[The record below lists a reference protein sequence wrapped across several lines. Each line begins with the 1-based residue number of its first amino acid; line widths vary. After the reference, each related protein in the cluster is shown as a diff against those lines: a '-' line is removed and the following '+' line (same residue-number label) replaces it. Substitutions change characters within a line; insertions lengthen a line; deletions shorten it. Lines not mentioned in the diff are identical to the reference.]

1 MIRKIYMIEVIST
14 EGELIARRFAANKK
28 TAEHIAK
35 HYGNDAEIRPLFKDE
50 YDNVNIK
57 TLKDCKAEPGGKS
70 RQKGFTNEVQ
80 LMEIRV
86 VTRCSDIVICEGVN
100 QSITTIYST
109 DLKELD
115 EIGKSIHRKFYALHN
130 PLSGLY
136 MDRAK
141 RTCNTDD
148 GFLEVTQNRIDDK
161 CFFITIK
168 LTKN

>member
-1 MIRKIYMIEVIST
+1 
-14 EGELIARRFAANKK
+14 
-28 TAEHIAK
+28 
-35 HYGNDAEIRPLFKDE
+35 
-50 YDNVNIK
+50 
-57 TLKDCKAEPGGKS
+57 
-70 RQKGFTNEVQ
+70 
-80 LMEIRV
+80 MEIRV

-100 QSITTIYST
+100 QSITTIYSS
-109 DLKELD
+109 DLNELD

-136 MDRAK
+136 TDHAK